1 VKAKANLFVKIFL
14 GFWLVSALIL
24 ASWLLA
30 TRYFDAL
37 PDRRP
42 GPGPEGAPRQFML
55 RLVYELQNTS
65 DEKLPQILRDTK
77 QKHNIDIFLLTRE
90 GVDIYARQLIPGVA
104 KIAMQLDR
112 RNRRRF
118 LDTPQG
124 FMQAHFI
131 HRDTQGPLRAVMVF
145 KHKRPGL
152 VSLLNK
158 NVGLRLALAIIVSGL
173 LCYTLSR
180 ALTRRIKTLQHAAR
194 QLAQGDLATRI
205 TVRDQG
211 GDETDELARD
221 LNSMAAQLDNKIQ
234 AQKRLLSDVSHEL
247 RSPLARLHVAL
258 ALAQRDIQNND
269 QHLQRIDLEAQRLEV
284 LIKQLLSMQSETH
297 VSDTFVDLVKLLRD
311 TCHDAGFEGEPQ
323 GKKVIFSTGLKQAVL
338 PSYGDSL
345 KSCFE
350 NILRNAV
357 KYTADSTSIQAS
369 LTRDDTSYVIRV
381 EDCGPG
387 VKEEELEKL
396 FDEFYRSDDARRR
409 ETGGH
414 GLGLSI
420 SKRAVAQ
427 HAGVIQALN
436 TDKGLAIVV
445 GLPLQQ
451 KE

>member
-1 VKAKANLFVKIFL
+1 MKTKANLFVKIFL
-14 GFWLVSALIL
+14 GFWLVSAIIL
-24 ASWLLA
+24 ASWLVTA
-30 TRYFDAL
+30 RYFDAL

-42 GPGPEGAPRQFML
+42 GPGPEGPPRQFML
-55 RLVYELQNTS
+55 RLFYQLQNTS
-65 DEKLPQILRDTK
+65 DEELPQVLRDTK
-77 QKHNIDIFLLTRE
+77 QKHNIDIFLLTTE
-90 GVDIYARQLIPGVA
+90 GIDIYARQLIPGVA
-104 KIAMQLDR
+104 SIARQLDR
-112 RNRRRF
+112 RHRRRF
-118 LDTPQG
+118 LETPQG
-124 FMQAHFI
+124 FLQAHFI
-131 HRDTQGPLRAVMVF
+131 HRDTQGPLVAVIVF
-145 KHKRPGL
+145 EHKRPGL
-152 VSLLNK
+152 ISLLNK

-173 LCYTLSR
+173 LCYALSR
-180 ALTRRIKTLQHAAR
+180 ALTRRIKNLQHAAR
-194 QLAQGDLATRI
+194 QLAQGNLATRI
-205 TVRDQG
+205 SVSDQG

-221 LNSMAAQLDNKIQ
+221 LNSMAAQLDDKIQ

-258 ALAQRDIQNND
+258 ALAQRDTQNNS

-284 LIKQLLSMQSETH
+284 LIKQLLSTQSEKQ
-297 VSDTFVDLVKLLRD
+297 VSDTFVDLVRLLRD
-311 TCHDAGFEGEPQ
+311 LCSDAEFEGEPQ
-323 GKKVIFSTGLKQAVL
+323 GKQVEFSTGLNQAVV

-357 KYTADSTSIQAS
+357 KYTADNTSIEAS

-396 FDEFYRSDDARRR
+396 FDEFYRSDDARQR
-409 ETGGH
+409 ETGGY

-420 SKRAVAQ
+420 SKRAVLQ

-436 TDKGLAIVV
+436 TDTGLAMVV
-445 GLPLQQ
+445 RLPLY